1 MKKFLQKLFEEEQTE
16 NPVVMAFGRM
26 NPPTIGHEKLVNRV
40 KEIAADYKA
49 PHHIILSHSTDA
61 KKNPL
66 DSKTKLKHAKRFFS
80 DANIESATKEMPT
93 FLHHA
98 QRLNAIGHDHMIMV
112 AGSDRIGEYER
123 LLHHYNGESSKN
135 PKALFHYKRIEV
147 KSAGHRDPDA
157 EGAEGMSAS
166 KMREHAKNND
176 LHSFKQGVP
185 SHISDNHAKELMSDV
200 RRGMGINENTN
211 HGLFKAIFICGG
223 PGSGKDVIIRES
235 IGDFAAT
242 EVNTTVALNIFERN
256 ISERYFDVSNSIL
269 REKRPLVINCNA
281 NDEFKIVEIKEEL
294 QKLGYETMFIFVN
307 TTDEVSKQRNLRLE
321 RVLSESVRR
330 EKWEATQSLIEK
342 LKSKFDIFL
351 EYDNS
356 LNINEATY
364 FELADREEEIH
375 LMKETVDLFFD
386 MPVRNKTANTWMTRN
401 RKHDINTLFGEM
413 FDKTKEGKTNERSYS
428 KISSTI
434 QEKAGCTC
442 GTGKTTRPGWLSTG
456 SRGEKNGS
464 RKLLDNL
471 CPTCQLRAK
480 EGRADDVRNGDIASN
495 TKYTFRTY
503 HEATTKE
510 EGGSPAVYTKPEPKE
525 TKFQQ
530 DKDKQKG
537 KKIGSTVNAGRMINT
552 YGVGPEYDTRGSGTV
567 YPMSG
572 LGSVYREQKENKYGN
587 KTKSFSKFRE
597 AIDSPS
603 VEMGVTGGYHG
614 PSNKEPMQTQYD
626 KLNSQVSNIKRK
638 KK

>member
-40 KEIAADYKA
+40 KDIASDYKA
-49 PHHIILSHSTDA
+49 PHHIILSHSSDA

-66 DSKTKLKHAKRFFS
+66 DSKNKIKHAKRFFP
-80 DANIESATKEMPT
+80 DANIESATKELPT

-98 QRLNAIGHDHMIMV
+98 HRLNALGHDHLIMV
-112 AGSDRIGEYER
+112 AGSDRISEYDR
-123 LLHHYNGESSKN
+123 LLHHYNGENSKN
-135 PKALFHYKRIEV
+135 PKALFHFKKIEI

-176 LHSFKQGVP
+176 FQSFRQGIPAHV
-185 SHISDNHAKELMSDV
+185 HEKHAKELFSDV
-200 RRGMGINENTN
+200 RKGMGIHENVN

-242 EVNTTVALNIFERN
+242 EVNTTIALNVFERVVQ
-256 ISERYFDVSNSIL
+256 ERYRDISNTIL
-269 REKRPLVINCNA
+269 KEKKPIVINCNS

-307 TTDEVSKQRNLRLE
+307 TSNDVSKERNLKLE

-330 EKWEATQSLIEK
+330 EKWETTQNLIST
-342 LKSKFDIFL
+342 LKEEFEIFI

-356 LNINEATY
+356 MNINEATH
-364 FELADREEEIH
+364 FELSDREEEIH

-386 MPVRNKTANTWMTRN
+386 MPVKSKTANQWLTRTK
-401 RKHDINTLFGEM
+401 KHDINVLFSEV
-413 FDKTKEGKTNERSYS
+413 FDKTKESKTNATTYS
-428 KISSTI
+428 KSPIAI

-442 GTGKTTRPGWLSTG
+442 GTRKTTRTG
-456 SRGEKNGS
+456 GFGAGSGGEKSGN
-464 RKLLDNL
+464 RRLLDNL
-471 CPTCQLRAK
+471 CPSCQLRAK
-480 EGRADDVRNGDIASN
+480 EGRIDSVKDGDIASN

-503 HEATTKE
+503 HETKE
-510 EGGSPAVYTKPEPKE
+510 EVQPSIEVKPEPKE

-530 DKDKQKG
+530 DNDKQKS
-537 KKIGSTVNAGRMINT
+537 KKAKSTIGGGRLVSA

-567 YPMSG
+567 YPTSG
-572 LGSVYREQKENKYGN
+572 LGQVTYKEQKENKYGN
-587 KTKSFSKFRE
+587 NLKRFSKFRE

-603 VEMGVTGGYHG
+603 VEMGVTGGEYG

-626 KLNSQVSNIKRK
+626 KLNNQVSNIKRK

>member
-26 NPPTIGHEKLVNRV
+26 NPPTTGHEKLVNRV
-40 KEIAADYKA
+40 KEIASDYKA
-49 PHHIILSHSTDA
+49 PYHIILSHSTDA

-66 DSKTKLKHAKRFFS
+66 DSKTKLKHAKRFFP

-98 QRLNAIGHDHMIMV
+98 QRLNAAGHDHLVMV
-112 AGSDRIGEYER
+112 AGSDRIDEYDR
-123 LLHHYNGESSKN
+123 LLHHYNGTSTNN
-135 PKALFHYKRIEV
+135 PKALYHYKKIEI

-176 LHSFKQGVP
+176 FHSFKQGVP
-185 SHISDNHAKELMSDV
+185 SHVQDKHARELMSDV
-200 RRGMGINENTN
+200 RRGMGINENVN

-242 EVNTTVALNIFERN
+242 EVNTTIALNVFERV
-256 ISERYFDVSNSIL
+256 IQERYRDISNTIL
-269 REKRPLVINCNA
+269 REKKPIVINCNSS
-281 NDEFKIVEIKEEL
+281 DEFKIIEIKEEL
-294 QKLGYETMFIFVN
+294 RDLGYETMFIFVN
-307 TTDEVSKQRNLRLE
+307 TTDEVSKQRNLKLE

-330 EKWEATQSLIEK
+330 EKWEATQNLIEK
-342 LKSKFDIFL
+342 LKSEFDIFI

-356 LNINEATY
+356 MNINEATY

-386 MPVRNKTANTWMTRN
+386 MPVKNKTGSSWLTRN
-401 RKHDINTLFGEM
+401 RKQDIDVLFTEV
-413 FDKTKEGKTNERSYS
+413 FDKTKEGKTNESTYS
-428 KISSTI
+428 KSIRTI

-442 GTGKTTRPGWLSTG
+442 GTGKTTRTGWLGKSSG
-456 SRGEKNGS
+456 GEKSGN
-464 RKLLDNL
+464 RKLLDNI
-471 CPTCQLRAK
+471 CPSCQLRAK
-480 EGRADDVRNGDIASN
+480 EGRIDSVTDGDIASN

-503 HEATTKE
+503 HETKE
-510 EGGSPAVYTKPEPKE
+510 EVQPTIKIKPEPKE
-525 TKFQQ
+525 TNFQQ
-530 DKDKQKG
+530 DNDKQKSKKAKSSIGGG
-537 KKIGSTVNAGRMINT
+537 KLFSA
-552 YGVGPEYDTRGSGTV
+552 YGVGPEYDTRGQGTV

-572 LGSVYREQKENKYGN
+572 LGQVTYKEQKENKYGN
-587 KTKSFSKFRE
+587 NLKRFSKFRE

-603 VEMGVTGGYHG
+603 VEMGVTGGEYG

-626 KLNSQVSNIKRK
+626 KLNNQVSNVKRK